1 MKSEIKF
8 WKKIVLSVG
17 VMAFLFAVFFY
28 LEVQNI
34 LSNGITEWTEDIE
47 GDCAV
52 VLTGSSGRVRA
63 GVDLLVRG
71 HVKRLILSGVHPTST
86 LREIIPELPFYGD
99 LSSDK
104 IYLERHS
111 STTYGNVKQSLAL
124 VQRLGCEDVIIVTS
138 HLHMYRAT
146 KIFKKVFPKNF
157 PLKSLSIKHGS
168 GPVKLSSIF
177 LESYKSLFYA
187 LWAY

>member
-1 MKSEIKF
+1 MEIER
-8 WKKIVLSVG
+8 KIKVFISIG
-17 VMAFLFAVFFY
+17 IATFLFVLFFY
-28 LEVQNI
+28 LEVQNV
-34 LSNGITEWTEDIE
+34 LSNDITEWTEDVE

-52 VLTGSSGRVRA
+52 VLTGSPGRVRA
-63 GVDLLVRG
+63 GVDLLTRG
-71 HVKRLILSGVHPTST
+71 HARRLILSGVHPTST

-99 LSSDK
+99 LPADK

-124 VQRLGCEDVIIVTS
+124 VQRLKCRDVIVVTS
-138 HLHMYRAT
+138 HLHMYRAV
-146 KIFKKVFPKNF
+146 KIFKKVFPKDF
-157 PLKSLSIKHGS
+157 PLKSLSIKHGH
-168 GPVKLSSIF
+168 GPVKLSSIL